1 VQVSPQLLL
10 RVKQVLNLWML
21 LESWLRI
28 SSRCDGT
35 KKLVCK
41 FLSTQF
47 LLGGHWSNSRSKAL
61 FQRDEFFMGAFD
73 QGGWVVRTVLCLVLW
88 IQIGILVIME
98 KPLYFSGLDV
108 EI

>member
-1 VQVSPQLLL
+1 
-10 RVKQVLNLWML
+10 
-21 LESWLRI
+21 
-28 SSRCDGT
+28 
-35 KKLVCK
+35 
-41 FLSTQF
+41 
-47 LLGGHWSNSRSKAL
+47 
-61 FQRDEFFMGAFD
+61 MGAFD